1 MSTTQYVSR
10 FPVKTPIPPVIS
22 GIERINL
29 RNGSVI
35 YPGSDGNI
43 YGVTTNG
50 VTVNLTSTFSADLT
64 GLQNAVNDLG
74 NRMNSVELLL
84 GRAVN
89 LLQSVTGVNIQNQ
102 GNV

>member
-29 RNGSVI
+29 RNGSII

-43 YGVTTNG
+43 YGVTTSG
-50 VTVNLTSTFSADLT
+50 TTVNLTSTFSADLT
-64 GLQNAVNDLG
+64 GLQNAITDLT
-74 NRMNSVELLL
+74 NRMNSVETLL
-84 GRAVN
+84 GRAVS
-89 LLQSVTGVNIQNQ
+89 LLESVTGVNVNTQS
-102 GNV
+102 NV